1 MATSEFD
8 PIALARAEAIDTA
21 HEPED
26 VGEFVTSEAHDD
38 GVTDFRFEALMK
50 GYEGWQWSVTLYHDV
65 ELDHWTIDESSLIP
79 TDKALLPPKW
89 VPWKDR
95 LLPSDLSVTDSIGT
109 PEDDERLDDGIGIDE
124 AVSRTEELNAE
135 QQAVETVQ
143 AQEGGSP
150 DEQADALT
158 AVEDVVE
165 AGEELDLSRRAVLSD
180 LGQTQTA
187 QRWYEGP
194 HGPKSLSTKTAD
206 GNLCSTCGFF
216 IPLAGSLKTMFGVC
230 ANRWSPDDGKV
241 VSVDHGCGEHSEIRP
256 PEPSRM
262 WVQTKPAYDDLHI
275 DVVAQHGRDERKDEE
290 LLESL
295 DEVDAESL
303 AGLKQKAL
311 DMDDDM
317 PDTSSFGIGSV
328 SPQDFS
334 GEEPEADS
342 TVERSA
348 ATEVCEDEDA
358 EQIDSMCTSET
369 VIAEEAGE

>member
-165 AGEELDLSRRAVLSD
+165 AVEELDLSRRHVLSE

-256 PEPSRM
+256 PMTICISMWWPSMGVTSARTRNCSKAWM
-262 WVQTKPAYDDLHI
+262 RLMRNLWQGSNRRHSIWTTTCPIPA
-275 DVVAQHGRDERKDEE
+275 R
-290 LLESL
+290 
-295 DEVDAESL
+295 
-303 AGLKQKAL
+303 
-311 DMDDDM
+311 
-317 PDTSSFGIGSV
+317 SV
-328 SPQDFS
+328 SGQCRRRIFPVRNRKRILLWS
-334 GEEPEADS
+334 GPLPKRFARTRTQS
-342 TVERSA
+342 RLTRCAPVSR
-348 ATEVCEDEDA
+348 
-358 EQIDSMCTSET
+358 
-369 VIAEEAGE
+369 

>member
-165 AGEELDLSRRAVLSD
+165 AVEELDLSRRHVLSE

-262 WVQTKPAYDDLHI
+262 WVQTKP
-275 DVVAQHGRDERKDEE
+275 
-290 LLESL
+290 
-295 DEVDAESL
+295 ESL

-348 ATEVCEDEDA
+348 AKEVCEDEDA